1 MNQDIDKV
9 TKAISIAKVK
19 LMMKPEMVFLSH
31 VCCNLPVN
39 VDNSISTACTD
50 GKQILLN
57 ADFFMSLRK
66 EQQVFLLA
74 HETLHVVFMHM
85 TRIGTRNPSL
95 WNDAGDYV
103 INAHLKENNFDLI
116 KGALYDPTY
125 TGLRTEQVYDL
136 LMQDQEENS
145 NDNGDEDGDSDSN
158 NGDNPLKDDIR
169 QAPSQEEQQDIENEI
184 TNILVQANQMAEM
197 KKQGHKVPIDVQRY
211 LTDKCKPKVDW
222 KVVLKRFMQSLDNL
236 DYTWKKPKKRYLNQE
251 MYLPSLKSDG
261 LAKLSFAIDTSGSI
275 DESQF
280 NQFMTEVYQVLKLL
294 KPKELELMQFDHCL
308 RSVDTIQ
315 SLQDIKRVVFK
326 GHGGTEPEV
335 ALQRFIETKNSKA
348 LIVLTDGEFYTSNLT
363 NPKRPVLWVV
373 FNNTNFT
380 APFGKA
386 IHFKL

>member
-1 MNQDIDKV
+1 MNQDTDKV

-19 LMMKPEMVFLSH
+19 LMMKPEMTFLSH
-31 VCCNLPVN
+31 VCCNLPVYVN
-39 VDNSISTACTD
+39 NSIPTACTD

-57 ADFFMSLRK
+57 ADFFMSLNK
-66 EQQVFLLA
+66 EQRVFLLA

-85 TRIGTRNPSL
+85 TRIGTRNPTL

-103 INAHLKENNFDLI
+103 INAHLKENNFELI
-116 KGALYDPTY
+116 KGSLYEPNY
-125 TGLRTEQVYDL
+125 VGLSTEQVYDL
-136 LMQDQEENS
+136 LVQDQEEN
-145 NDNGDEDGDSDSN
+145 G
-158 NGDNPLKDDIR
+158 NGDNPLKGDI
-169 QAPSQEEQQDIENEI
+169 QPSSSQEEQQDIENEI

-197 KKQGHKVPIDVQRY
+197 KNQGHKVPIDVQRY

-222 KVVLKRFMQSLDNL
+222 KVVLKRFMQSLDNQ

-275 DESQF
+275 NESQF

-294 KPKELELMQFDHCL
+294 KPKELELLQFDHCL
-308 RSVDTIQ
+308 RSIDNIQ
-315 SLQDIKRVVFK
+315 SLQDIKQVVFK

-348 LIVLTDGEFYTSNLT
+348 LIILTDGEFYTNNLT
-363 NPKRPVLWVV
+363 NPKRPVMWVV
-373 FNNTNFT
+373 FDNPNFT
-380 APFGKA
+380 APFGKT
-386 IHFKL
+386 IHFNL